1 MRELHLREPLWLGDR
16 SNPFVGIARH
26 RVMQNGI
33 PAKGKIRIWIDYKE
47 TDQENPRGWKLVY
60 PYPFDIL
67 CSEVVKYSTQVL
79 NDYHHTVL
87 YLVPIKD
94 LTENKHYRSG
104 SPSGRTMPQSDFQ
117 SAIAASN
124 AVKGAQDGR

>member
-47 TDQENPRGWKLVY
+47 TDQGNPRGWKLVY

-67 CSEVVKYSTQVL
+67 CSDVVKYSTQVL
-79 NDYHHTVL
+79 NDYLHTVL

-94 LTENKHYRSG
+94 LIEFKTRRK
-104 SPSGRTMPQSDFQ
+104 RTMPQSDFQ
-117 SAIAASN
+117 SAIMASN
-124 AVKGAQDGR
+124 AVKGVQDAR